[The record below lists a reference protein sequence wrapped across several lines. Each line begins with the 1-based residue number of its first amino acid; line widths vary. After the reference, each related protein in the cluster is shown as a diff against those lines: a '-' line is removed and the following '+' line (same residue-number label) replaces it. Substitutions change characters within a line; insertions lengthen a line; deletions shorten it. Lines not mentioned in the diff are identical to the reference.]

1 MESWDKLPL
10 GLMDDMAKR
19 ESYNRYHY
27 RPIYSLHKWW
37 ARRPG
42 ATFRTLGLACLT
54 DENVS
59 KDDILKQNQSGIYE
73 GLYLQNQEDKFSDET
88 VLDPFAGGGTTLVEL
103 NRLGANTVGYELNP
117 VAWWT
122 IKKSI
127 DEVDLGQLREE
138 FENLLQDVREEL
150 DEFYTT
156 TDPDTGREGE
166 ILFSFKSQVIECNTC
181 DEQVRLF
188 KNYRL
193 AKARKTIDGAVYCP
207 NPDCDDRVITFD
219 REIQDSETCPSC
231 GQTFDPSD
239 GNYSRGKYTCSNGH
253 KHDVRETLQ
262 RRGKK
267 PEFEDFVI
275 QYQTPTGDKKFKEV
289 DEDDRE
295 NINKAQ
301 EAWDE
306 FDPTVF
312 PRQEIP
318 DGYNTR
324 QIKNWNYDYFH
335 ELFTDRQLLTF
346 SKAFERAL
354 EVDNQNVQEFLITA
368 LSRSLEYNSI
378 LCRWEY
384 NYQRATSIF
393 ERHIY
398 MPKVQPVTGNPL
410 NREDNLSSLTSA
422 FRKVYD
428 AKEYCEEPF
437 EKMKEN
443 GSVNKYEIQ
452 NESISEERL
461 EDLVC
466 STSEHIDRKDG
477 SVDYIITDPPYYD
490 NVQYSELSDYFYV
503 WLRECL
509 NDDYEEFQSE
519 RVPKARE
526 IVANEKVGK
535 SEDFFIESLSN
546 VFSEC
551 HRVLDSDGEMVF
563 TYHHNENEAWSVIL
577 EAIIESG
584 FTVTGAY
591 PVQSE
596 TDNNMHITDLDNTEY
611 DILLFCNKEEVN
623 TEITL
628 SELRDDLFFEIQDMV
643 EQERAKH
650 EDMSIADL
658 GVVLR
663 GKCMYYYS
671 RHYPEVYA
679 EGEQVSVEEAL
690 DTVDSVI
697 EQVVE
702 GTVDLP
708 PSIDQLSRSY
718 AGLLD
723 RGAENYDSL
732 NKQLMAKGLN
742 VQDLEDEELVEGPR
756 KQKSPVSGEDRI
768 EYIEKKLNGH
778 GPDDNGDALLAI
790 DKVHYLAHLYRTEQ
804 NTIEYLK
811 AWKSDEL
818 EQLAEH
824 VADATGDDTY
834 ESVMEMNLMQ
844 F

>member
-73 GLYLQNQEDKFSDET
+73 GLYLQNQEDKFSDEI

-127 DEVDLGQLREE
+127 DEVDLGELREE

-231 GQTFDPSD
+231 GNSFDPSD

-275 QYQTPTGDKKFKEV
+275 QYQTPAGDKKFKEV
-289 DEDDRE
+289 DDEDRE
-295 NINKAQ
+295 TINKAQ

-452 NESISEERL
+452 NESISEGRL

-623 TEITL
+623 NEITL

-723 RGAENYDSL
+723 RGSENYDSL

>member
-1 MESWDKLPL
+1 MDSWNKLPL
-10 GLMDDMAKR
+10 GLMDDMARR

-54 DENVS
+54 DETVS
-59 KDDILKQNQSGIYE
+59 KDDILRQNQSGNYE

-138 FENLLQDVREEL
+138 FEILLQDVREEL

-166 ILFSFKSQVIECNTC
+166 ILFSFKTQVIECNTC
-181 DEQVRLF
+181 DEQVNLF

-207 NPDCDDRVITFD
+207 NPDCNDRVITFD
-219 REIQDSETCPSC
+219 RDIQDSETCPSC
-231 GQTFDPSD
+231 GNTFDPSD
-239 GNYSRGKYTCSNGH
+239 GNYSRGKYTCSKGH

-262 RRGKK
+262 RRGEK

-275 QYQTPTGDKKFKEV
+275 QYQTPSGDKKFKEV
-289 DEDDRE
+289 DDDDRE
-295 NINKAQ
+295 TINKAQ

-324 QIKNWNYDYFH
+324 QIKNWNYDYFY

-452 NESISEERL
+452 NESISEDRL
-461 EDLVC
+461 ENLVC

-509 NDDYEEFQSE
+509 NDEFKEFQSE

-535 SEDFFIESLSN
+535 SEDFFIKSLSN

-611 DILLFCNKEEVN
+611 DILLFCNKEEVKN
-623 TEITL
+623 EITL

-650 EDMSIADL
+650 ENMSIADL

-723 RGAENYDSL
+723 RGSESYDSL

-742 VQDLEDEELVEGPR
+742 VQDLENEELVEGPR
-756 KQKSPVSGEDRI
+756 TQKSPVSGEDRI

-778 GPDDNGDALLAI
+778 GPDGNGDALLAI

-811 AWKSDEL
+811 AWRSDEL
-818 EQLAEH
+818 EQLSEH
-824 VADATGDDTY
+824 IADATGDDTY

>member
-231 GQTFDPSD
+231 GNTFDPSD

-289 DEDDRE
+289 DDDDRE
-295 NINKAQ
+295 TINKAQ

-452 NESISEERL
+452 NESISEGRL

-623 TEITL
+623 NEITL

-723 RGAENYDSL
+723 RGSENYDSL